1 MINLKYSKD
10 VKKDYEELS
19 DGRKKYINNRANKK
33 GISVSEYLTKKI
45 EERCKAE
52 REAEKRE
59 QERIANKQERIAKDR
74 VKKYGEDIK

>member
-10 VKKDYEELS
+10 VKKDYEQLS

-33 GISVSEYLTKKI
+33 SISVSEYLTKKI

>member
-10 VKKDYEELS
+10 VKKDYEQLS

-45 EERCKAE
+45 EERCQAEHEAE
-52 REAEKRE
+52 RRKQE
-59 QERIANKQERIAKDR
+59 QIANKQERIANYLIE
-74 VKKYGEDIK
+74 KYG

>member
-10 VKKDYEELS
+10 VKKDYEQLS

-52 REAEKRE
+52 REAEKRKQE
-59 QERIANKQERIAKDR
+59 QIANKQERIANYLIE
-74 VKKYGEDIK
+74 KYG

>member
-10 VKKDYEELS
+10 VKKDYEQLS

-33 GISVSEYLTKKI
+33 SISVSEYLTKNI
-45 EERCKAE
+45 EERLKAE

>member
-10 VKKDYEELS
+10 VKKDYEQLS

-33 GISVSEYLTKKI
+33 SITVSEYLTKKI
-45 EERCKAE
+45 EERRKAE

>member
-10 VKKDYEELS
+10 VKKDYEQLS

-52 REAEKRE
+52 REAEKQE
-59 QERIANKQERIAKDR
+59 QERIANKQERIDKDHD
-74 VKKYGEDIK
+74 KTYG

>member
-10 VKKDYEELS
+10 VKKDYEQLS

-33 GISVSEYLTKKI
+33 GISVSEYLTKKV
-45 EERCKAE
+45 EERRKAE

-59 QERIANKQERIAKDR
+59 QERIVNKQERIAKKR
-74 VKKYGEDIK
+74 EEKYGENTK

>member
-10 VKKDYEELS
+10 VKKDYEQLS

-45 EERCKAE
+45 EERRKAE
-52 REAEKRE
+52 HEAERRKQE
-59 QERIANKQERIAKDR
+59 QIANKQERIANYLIE
-74 VKKYGEDIK
+74 KYG

>member
-10 VKKDYEELS
+10 VKKDYEQLS
-19 DGRKKYINNRANKK
+19 DGRKKYINNRANKR

>member
-1 MINLKYSKD
+1 MIHLKYSKD
-10 VKKDYEELS
+10 VKKDYEQLT
-19 DGRKKYINNRANKK
+19 DGRKEYVNKRADKQ

-59 QERIANKQERIAKDR
+59 QERIANKQERIDKKR
-74 VKKYGEDIK
+74 EEKYGRG

>member
-1 MINLKYSKD
+1 MIHLKYSKD
-10 VKKDYEELS
+10 VKKDYEQLS

>member
-10 VKKDYEELS
+10 VKKDYEQLS

-45 EERCKAE
+45 EERRKAE
-52 REAEKRE
+52 REAERRKQE
-59 QERIANKQERIAKDR
+59 QIANKQERIANYLIE
-74 VKKYGEDIK
+74 KYG

>member
-1 MINLKYSKD
+1 MIHLKYSKD
-10 VKKDYEELS
+10 VKKDYEQLT
-19 DGRKKYINNRANKK
+19 DGRKEYVNKRADKQ

-59 QERIANKQERIAKDR
+59 QERIANKQERIDKYH
-74 VKKYGEDIK
+74 VKKYGR

>member
-10 VKKDYEELS
+10 VKKDYEQLS

-45 EERCKAE
+45 EERRKAE
-52 REAEKRE
+52 REAEKRKQE
-59 QERIANKQERIAKDR
+59 QIANKQERIANYLIE
-74 VKKYGEDIK
+74 KYG

>member
-1 MINLKYSKD
+1 MILLKYSKD
-10 VKKDYEELS
+10 VKKDYEQLT
-19 DGRKKYINNRANKK
+19 DGRKEYVNKRADKQ

-59 QERIANKQERIAKDR
+59 QERIANKQERIDKKR
-74 VKKYGEDIK
+74 EEKYGRG

>member
-10 VKKDYEELS
+10 VKKDYEQLS
-19 DGRKKYINNRANKK
+19 DGRKKYVNNRANKK

>member
-1 MINLKYSKD
+1 MINLKHSKD
-10 VKKDYEELS
+10 VKKDYEQLS
-19 DGRKKYINNRANKK
+19 YGRRQYVNKRADKQ

-59 QERIANKQERIAKDR
+59 QERIANKQERIAKKR
-74 VKKYGEDIK
+74 EEKYG

>member
-10 VKKDYEELS
+10 VKKDYEQLS

-45 EERCKAE
+45 EVRCKAE

-74 VKKYGEDIK
+74 AKKYGEDTK